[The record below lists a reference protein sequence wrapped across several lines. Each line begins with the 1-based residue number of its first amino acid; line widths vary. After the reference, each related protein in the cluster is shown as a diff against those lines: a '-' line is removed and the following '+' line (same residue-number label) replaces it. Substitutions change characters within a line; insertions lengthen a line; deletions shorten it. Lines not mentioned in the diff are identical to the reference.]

1 MRSIERGDDRAGA
14 ELLRV
19 EGLDVYYGQAHAV
32 QSASLTLDG
41 GVLAVVGR
49 NGMGKSTLCKAIT
62 GMVPARGTV
71 QLAGRPLL
79 GLSPDEITHLG
90 VAYVPQGRRVW
101 RSLTVDETLRLA
113 STTARRGAWTV
124 ERVYQ
129 VFPRL
134 AERRANGGAQLSGGE
149 QQMLAIGRALLFN
162 PRLMIMDEPTEGL
175 APVIVEQVATLLK
188 ALAAERTM
196 AILLVEQNLG
206 VALEVADRV
215 AIMVNGRIARTLG
228 AQALAADRELQQ
240 RLLGMRAAGDEPS
253 EAPDEVLREGGEAV
267 SRPTVLRLV
276 RAHGETVAPV
286 SEGHED
292 RTRTAVRPGPVA
304 SRATVEA
311 PAALPASVQPGS
323 IFLAG
328 CWEQQ
333 AKELAFAKRMLERG
347 RWRVTTVEL
356 SESHLSSAQVDQAEM
371 LRHRTRSTAPDD
383 QRLFADY
390 LGSRRDV
397 AGLMVIADGETFE
410 SGRLGALTLPT
421 GIPKFILA
429 NGNPGLAGGD
439 ICQLN
444 VPMAGLNRVTETL
457 IGQAAAALTAM
468 ADERSAH
475 PARGKPLVCI
485 TALDAVGATVRHTR
499 AALGDAFDCLV
510 LDMARSDAD
519 RLARLAGSGLVAGV
533 IDLAPVDITRAVVT
547 GQHRLLDHRFA
558 ALRDSGVPYLLVPTL
573 LAWANFPV
581 GQAVSGELLQRDV
594 LTTALDGSMV
604 PLSRTEV
611 EQVADAVPAALSQLR
626 SPARLML
633 PQPAAAGA
641 PVAAGL
647 PAAPLA
653 GELLHM
659 LARRVG
665 GGRYLQVLERPDG
678 LAHPRFGEAVGQ
690 AMKALLAQRADERQ
704 HHAY

>member
-1 MRSIERGDDRAGA
+1 MRSIERGGKRGETGAGA
-14 ELLRV
+14 ELLHV

-32 QSASLTLDG
+32 QSASLTLDS

-62 GMVPARGTV
+62 GMVPAHGTV
-71 QLAGRPLL
+71 QLAGHPLL

-134 AERRANGGAQLSGGE
+134 AERRNNGGAQLSGGE
-149 QQMLAIGRALLFN
+149 QQMLAIGRALMFT
-162 PRLMIMDEPTEGL
+162 PRLMLMDEPTEGL

-253 EAPDEVLREGGEAV
+253 EAPDDAPTGGSEAE

-286 SEGHED
+286 GEGRED
-292 RTRTAVRPGPVA
+292 PARMAREPGPVA
-304 SRATVEA
+304 SRAVVEATAA
-311 PAALPASVQPGS
+311 PAAGVQPGS
-323 IFLAG
+323 IYLAG
-328 CWEQQ
+328 RWEQQ
-333 AKELAFAKRMLERG
+333 AKELVFAKRMLERG

-356 SESHLSSAQVDQAEM
+356 SDSRLSSAQVDQAEM
-371 LRHRTRSTAPDD
+371 LRHRSRSGAPDS

-410 SGRLGALTLPT
+410 SGRLGALALPT
-421 GIPKFILA
+421 GIPKFILG

-439 ICQLN
+439 VCQLN

-457 IGQAAAALTAM
+457 IGQASAALTAM
-468 ADERSAH
+468 ADERAAH

-485 TALDAVGATVRHTR
+485 TALDAVSATPSTASCSTWRARTR
-499 AALGDAFDCLV
+499 TGWPASPDPAW
-510 LDMARSDAD
+510 S
-519 RLARLAGSGLVAGV
+519 
-533 IDLAPVDITRAVVT
+533 PV
-547 GQHRLLDHRFA
+547 
-558 ALRDSGVPYLLVPTL
+558 
-573 LAWANFPV
+573 
-581 GQAVSGELLQRDV
+581 
-594 LTTALDGSMV
+594 
-604 PLSRTEV
+604 
-611 EQVADAVPAALSQLR
+611 
-626 SPARLML
+626 
-633 PQPAAAGA
+633 
-641 PVAAGL
+641 
-647 PAAPLA
+647 
-653 GELLHM
+653 
-659 LARRVG
+659 
-665 GGRYLQVLERPDG
+665 
-678 LAHPRFGEAVGQ
+678 
-690 AMKALLAQRADERQ
+690 
-704 HHAY
+704 